1 MMFKNK
7 WQLWKG
13 DGDRLLILV
22 SQQIKIVT
30 GEDIQK
36 GLLQQ
41 VTLAEDICKF

>member
-30 GEDIQK
+30 TGEDIQE
-36 GLLQQ
+36 GLLL
-41 VTLAEDICKF
+41 TLAEDICKF